1 MKNIL
6 QNNYFPECKKKK
18 KKFFNLYK
26 SLKKHENLKEIYL
39 SKIAVNTISAKFF
52 SNWFA
57 FAETLKNQK
66 IWKMS
71 SE

>member
-1 MKNIL
+1 LKNIL
-6 QNNYFPECKKKK
+6 QNNYFPECNQKNEQI
-18 KKFFNLYK
+18 FQLFK
-26 SLKKHENLKEIYL
+26 SLEKHENLKEIYL